1 MKLRHDDLVRLVL
14 ELKARVERLEASVG
28 RAGNLLPYEPP
39 TFPTIEP
46 IQTEEQPRNAVK
58 KQKNEPAPVLDETR
72 LYDMSHTE
80 LVQACAALGIEN
92 AGRHVER
99 DALIALILGE
109 MQGEIIDPL
118 EAVRRKTFSFVN
130 GNKSLMISKMRCS
143 LHCPTC
149 PHHKVVECYAA
160 NHDIVDAQP

>member
-1 MKLRHDDLVRLVL
+1 MRHDDLVRVMID
-14 ELKARVERLEASVG
+14 LKTRVERLEASVG
-28 RAGNLLPYEPP
+28 KAGNLLPYEPP
-39 TFPTIEP
+39 AFPTVDPVYTE
-46 IQTEEQPRNAVK
+46 EEQPRNPVK
-58 KQKNEPAPVLDETR
+58 KQKQEPAPVLDETR
-72 LYDMSHTE
+72 LHDMSDTE
-80 LVQACAALGIEN
+80 LAQACTLLGIEN

-99 DALIALILGE
+99 EALIALILGE

-118 EAVRRKTFSFVN
+118 AAARRKTYSFVN

-160 NHDIVDAQP
+160 NHDIVDAQS